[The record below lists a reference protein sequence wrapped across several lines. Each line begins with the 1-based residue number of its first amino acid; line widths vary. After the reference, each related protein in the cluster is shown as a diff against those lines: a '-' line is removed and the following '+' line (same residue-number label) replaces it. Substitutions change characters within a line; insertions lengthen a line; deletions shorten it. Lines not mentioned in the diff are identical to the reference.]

1 MSSEWICPICLSPE
15 SSEEQCYTL
24 SPCNHKFHV
33 DCIIKS
39 LRINGK
45 ECPYCRGVD
54 KAEEEKSSFLNE
66 SINYTELPSEISIIY
81 DYSDTETNMVFD
93 IAGNEISAFNDEN
106 MFDSEENI
114 DFNQDN
120 VNNTEENILKE
131 ELRIAFLDASQDSKK
146 LVLEVLKL
154 INTSI

>member
-54 KAEEEKSSFLNE
+54 KVEEENRSFLNE

-81 DYSDTETNMVFD
+81 SDTESNMIFD
-93 IAGNEISAFNDEN
+93 IAGNEISTFSDEN
-106 MFDSEENI
+106 IFESEENV
-114 DFNQDN
+114 DFNQEN
-120 VNNTEENILKE
+120 INEENILKE
-131 ELRIAFLDASQDSKK
+131 ELRKVFLDASPDSKK
-146 LVLEVLKL
+146 LVLEVLNL
-154 INTSI
+154 INNSIL